1 MIVNFAIMN
10 FGASALVIW
19 TALLTDINKR
29 ISLFL
34 TLLPAGAR
42 KTSYIPS
49 LPYNH
54 KSRLISWEPGL
65 LLGWPE
71 SPIATNT

>member
-1 MIVNFAIMN
+1 MLINDHCHHQFKSTHLGDLDSPA
-10 FGASALVIW
+10 
-19 TALLTDINKR
+19 DIHKR

-34 TLLPAGAR
+34 TLLPSGAR

-54 KSRLISWEPGL
+54 KSPLIPGNQAFSWVGL
-65 LLGWPE
+65 NLP
-71 SPIATNT
+71 